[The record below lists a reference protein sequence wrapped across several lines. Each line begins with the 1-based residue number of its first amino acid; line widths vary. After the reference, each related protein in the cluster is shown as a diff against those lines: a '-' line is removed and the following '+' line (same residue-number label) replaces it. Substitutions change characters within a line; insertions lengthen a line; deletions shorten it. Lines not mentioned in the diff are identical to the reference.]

1 VINPASLSFI
11 APQPRGKPN
20 HKQPKIVFSDLVS
33 AETRGRKG
41 EIEFPMSLDA
51 LETYLRQQ
59 GYDQIDYAFPPDGTG
74 GQPLATLG
82 LRGQEPY
89 PVKDAALWGIN
100 MMNYLQ
106 APAFFALLHSA
117 GLSPRREQ
125 RDGTSPLIVLGG
137 HVWPNP
143 LPLSDF
149 YDVMVVG
156 DGEDVLLQMAAI
168 LEAFPENRERL
179 LAQIATLEGV
189 YVPGHTDRPVKKATI
204 DFADPRYP
212 AGSSCLLNGV
222 GAVLLSRGCAY
233 DCAFCNNSL
242 VGGPYRVKPIAQVRA
257 HIDRLQQA
265 GAHTIVP
272 IAASASNYLS
282 EGQSAHEVVEYI
294 QKQGLAVKSMSDRPE
309 RFTPEYL
316 RLTAQ
321 KTGKLVIAVEA
332 SPRIRQ
338 LVFRKNLR
346 EETIERA
353 VSAGIAAGINR
364 IQLYAI
370 LSTPAMHPGLLD
382 FLPGGFEG
390 EGATDLRYL
399 AGLAMTIAERMS
411 RAGLKKAAE
420 KPFVLLDCMPFIPA
434 IGTRLQK
441 ATFPSYN
448 DYMSKISEL
457 NSLVGLRH
465 QGLVEVSTALDE
477 RSHLLQAFLER
488 GDARVGD
495 ALWQAWRQSLDEAM
509 TLNDIRRAVQIS
521 GLGPVD
527 YSTDYL
533 ERRLPYEGILEA
545 SNGQTCRPTLR

>member
-1 VINPASLSFI
+1 VITPASLSFI
-11 APQPRGKPN
+11 APHPPGNLHP
-20 HKQPKIVFSDLVS
+20 KQPQIVFSDLVS
-33 AETRGRKG
+33 AQTRGRKG
-41 EIEFPMSLDA
+41 DIEFPMSLDA

-59 GYDQIDYAFPPDGTG
+59 GYDQVDYAFLPDDTG
-74 GQPLATLG
+74 SQPLATLG

-106 APAFFALLHSA
+106 SPAFFSLLHSA
-117 GLSPRREQ
+117 GVPLRREQ

-156 DGEDVLLQMAAI
+156 DGEDVLLQMAAL
-168 LEAFPENRERL
+168 LEAFPDDRDRL
-179 LAQIATLEGV
+179 LAHIAKLDGV
-189 YVPGHTDRPVKKATI
+189 YVPGHTNRPVKKAVI
-204 DFADPRYP
+204 DFADPAYP

-242 VGGPYRVKPIAQVRA
+242 VGGPYRIKPIAQVRA
-257 HIDRLQQA
+257 HIDRLKQA

-272 IAASASNYLS
+272 IAASASSYHS
-282 EGQSAHEVVEYI
+282 DGQGVYEVVAYI
-294 QKQGLAVKSMSDRPE
+294 REQGLAVKSMTDRPE
-309 RFTPEYL
+309 KFTPQYL

-321 KTGKLVIAVEA
+321 KTGKVVIAVEA

-338 LVFRKNLR
+338 LVFRKSLR

-353 VSAGIAAGINR
+353 VSACIAAGINR

-370 LSTPAMHPGLLD
+370 LVTPAMRPGLLD
-382 FLPGGFEG
+382 FLPGGFDG
-390 EGATDLRYL
+390 EGTADLRYL
-399 AGLAMTIAERMS
+399 AELALAMAERMS
-411 RAGLKKAAE
+411 RAGLKKAAG

-441 ATFPSYN
+441 AAFPSYN

-457 NSLVGLRH
+457 KSLVGLRNP
-465 QGLVEVSTALDE
+465 GLVEVSAALDE
-477 RSHLLQAFLER
+477 RTHLLQAFLER
-488 GDARVGD
+488 GDASVGD
-495 ALWQAWRQSLDEAM
+495 ALWQAWRQSGGGSM
-509 TLNDIRRAVQIS
+509 TLGDIRQAVQIS
-521 GLGPVD
+521 GRDPAV
-527 YSTDYL
+527 SSADYL
-533 ERRLPYEGILEA
+533 ERRLPYESILEA
-545 SNGQTCRPTLR
+545 NDGQCRPTLR